1 MGKSGPL
8 TTVTQPE
15 HLRAQQQHPALLA
28 IIASTLAVIA
38 GELLLAN
45 GMVAASATVHAT
57 LIILLTAYFV
67 HLSGARRDAETPA
80 NRTQLASLLSILMLV
95 PLLRL
100 LSVTLSI
107 RELPQEFRYVLIG
120 SPMLFAIALAA
131 QYLGWTRVNF
141 AIHSWKLQGVIGLS
155 GIPIGIIGAL
165 GFPFLSSF
173 AAERRTGGE
182 LILYGIVLI
191 IFAGVLEELIFRGLL
206 QSVLVKQFGGLG
218 SIWTNTLFAAL
229 YLSAPTPLYA
239 LYMFFVGLY
248 FSYCVRVSR
257 SLWGVMLAHS
267 LATIIMVIVAP
278 LLSGS

>member
-1 MGKSGPL
+1 
-8 TTVTQPE
+8 
-15 HLRAQQQHPALLA
+15 
-28 IIASTLAVIA
+28 
-38 GELLLAN
+38 
-45 GMVAASATVHAT
+45 MVAASAAVHAT

-80 NRTQLASLLSILMLV
+80 NHTQLASLLSILMLV

-107 RELPQEFRYVLIG
+107 
-120 SPMLFAIALAA
+120 FAIALAA

-155 GIPIGIIGAL
+155 GIPIGVIGAL
-165 GFPFLSSF
+165 GFPFQSSF

-218 SIWTNTLFAAL
+218 GIWTNTLFAAL